1 MTVAELAGAL
11 DVPAATL
18 IKKLMALG
26 MLVNINASLDFD
38 TAEILVADFNKTLK
52 KESTMDEANLK
63 N

>member
-1 MTVAELAGAL
+1 
-11 DVPAATL
+11 
-18 IKKLMALG
+18 MALG

-52 KESTMDEANLK
+52 KKVLWMRLILK